1 VVRFYAPLDH
11 QGPDDEIV
19 YDFKK
24 FGEEVELLKAGD
36 DYTYCLLQ
44 CYKMCFYV
52 QKMHQTEILKMKA
65 EFSKDENGTIWF
77 VFASQIGQ
85 RRCKGKEH
93 IQHSQTQISE
103 IN

>member
-11 QGPDDEIV
+11 QNPDAEIV

-52 QKMHQTEILKMKA
+52 QKMH
-65 EFSKDENGTIWF
+65 
-77 VFASQIGQ
+77 
-85 RRCKGKEH
+85 
-93 IQHSQTQISE
+93 
-103 IN
+103 